1 MSILQKIDSKFTSA
15 LLFGD
20 TSFDNKKNTFILD
33 ATTDYIIFISGY
45 LYSYSLLGYFYY
57 MYVTALIFTFFVCNR
72 FFSHAYL
79 YIHMPGDCWF
89 YVTV

>member
-57 MYVTALIFTFFVCNR
+57 MYVTALFSFLSVIVFFPDTSTIVN
-72 FFSHAYL
+72 
-79 YIHMPGDCWF
+79 
-89 YVTV
+89 

>member
-57 MYVTALIFTFFVCNR
+57 MYVTALFSFLSVIVFFPDKSTIVN
-72 FFSHAYL
+72 
-79 YIHMPGDCWF
+79 
-89 YVTV
+89 

>member
-45 LYSYSLLGYFYY
+45 LCSYSLLGYFYY
-57 MYVTALIFTFFVCNR
+57 MYVTALFSFLSVIVFFPDISTIVN
-72 FFSHAYL
+72 
-79 YIHMPGDCWF
+79 
-89 YVTV
+89 

>member
-1 MSILQKIDSKFTSA
+1 MSILQKIDSKFTST

-57 MYVTALIFTFFVCNR
+57 MYVTALFSFLSVIVFFPDISTIVN
-72 FFSHAYL
+72 
-79 YIHMPGDCWF
+79 
-89 YVTV
+89 